1 MKLGYFAIDTTTHL
15 KCIFGVIIM
24 LSVVFGVK
32 AQSNTRSF
40 TSLDLPGTAQL
51 SALGGV
57 NVSRVGY
64 DVNFFQNNPA
74 LAADTLSGWASASH
88 LFYFAGTGLS
98 SFAYQHNFNTIGPL
112 SFGVSHFSMG
122 TIQGYD
128 LNGAPTQSLNAGE
141 TIVTVGKAHQ
151 VGVFRFGVNV
161 KGAFSNLAGYRA
173 SALLLDMGG
182 AFVHPSKDLSIG
194 LVINNAGVVLKEYS
208 TTSSSSLPFD
218 VQVGVSYKPE
228 HMPLRFSTTVYRLS
242 DFKIPYENNNGPDD
256 QLGTLDKVVSHVTF
270 GAELI
275 LHRNVNVLLGY
286 NFLKH
291 KELKLESAGGG
302 SGFSIGALAKVRNMN
317 FAFSRSGY
325 VTGAAYQ
332 LSLGIDTNKILKR
345 NSL

>member
-1 MKLGYFAIDTTTHL
+1 MKLGYSASDTTTHL

-24 LSVVFGVK
+24 LNGVFGVK

-57 NVSRVGY
+57 NVSRVDY

-74 LAADTLSGWASASH
+74 LSADTLSGWVSASH

-98 SFAYQHNFNTIGPL
+98 SFAYQHNFNKIGFL

-128 LNGAPTQSLNAGE
+128 LFGTPTQTLSAGE
-141 TIVTVGKAHQ
+141 TIVTVGKSHQ
-151 VGVFRFGVNV
+151 AGVFRFGANI

-173 SALLLDMGG
+173 SALMLDLGG
-182 AFVHPSKDLSIG
+182 TFIHPSKDLSIG
-194 LVINNAGVVLKEYS
+194 LVIKNAGIVLMEYS
-208 TTSSSSLPFD
+208 VTSSSSLPFD
-218 VQVGVSYKPE
+218 VQAGVSYKPE

-242 DFKIPYENNNGPDD
+242 DYKIPYEDTNTASE
-256 QLGTLDKVVSHVTF
+256 QLSTLDKVVSHVTF
-270 GAELI
+270 GVELI

-302 SGFSIGALAKVRNMN
+302 SGFSIGALAKVKNMN

-332 LSLGIDTNKILKR
+332 MSLGVDTNRIFKK
-345 NSL
+345 N

>member
-1 MKLGYFAIDTTTHL
+1 MKLGHAAIDTTLHL
-15 KCIFGVIIM
+15 KFIFGVIIM
-24 LSVVFGVK
+24 LIWVVDVK

-40 TSLDLPGTAQL
+40 ASLDLPGTAQL
-51 SALGGV
+51 SALGGI
-57 NVSRVGY
+57 NVSRADY

-74 LAADTLSGWASASH
+74 LIADTLSGWVSASH

-98 SFAYQHNFNTIGPL
+98 SFAYQHNFNKIGPL

-128 LNGAPTQSLNAGE
+128 LYGSPTQTLNAGE
-141 TIVTVGKAHQ
+141 TIVTVGKSHQ
-151 VGVFRFGVNV
+151 VGVFRLGVNI

-173 SALLLDMGG
+173 SALLLDLGG
-182 AFVHPSKDLSIG
+182 TFVHHSKDLSIG
-194 LVINNAGVVLKEYS
+194 LVIKNAGVVLNEYS
-208 TTSSSSLPFD
+208 DTSSSSLPFD
-218 VQVGVSYKPE
+218 VQVGVSFKPE

-242 DFKIPYENNNGPDD
+242 DYKIPYEDGNRD
-256 QLGTLDKVVSHVTF
+256 QLSTLDKVVSHVTF
-270 GAELI
+270 GAELL

-286 NFLKH
+286 DFLKH

-302 SGFSIGALAKVRNMN
+302 SGFSIGALAKVKNMN

-332 LSLGIDTNKILKR
+332 MSLGVDTNRIFKK
-345 NSL
+345 N